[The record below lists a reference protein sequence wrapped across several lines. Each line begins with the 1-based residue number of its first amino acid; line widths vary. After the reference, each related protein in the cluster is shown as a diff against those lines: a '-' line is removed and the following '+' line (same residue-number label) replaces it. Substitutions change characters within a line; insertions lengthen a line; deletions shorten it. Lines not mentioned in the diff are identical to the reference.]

1 MVRSARAWLWI
12 LSLVCLLAS
21 ASTFAALTVIADTG
35 QTERIAQYIEP
46 FNAEDAMS
54 EPPVTD
60 KPAIGA
66 ADPET
71 WLPIRSPGLVPGPVE
86 RRSHARPFTRPFFLV
101 GSDPRSWRWLRKNQS
116 RLNEI
121 GAVGML
127 VQAET
132 VGDLQA
138 IIELARGLPILP
150 ASASDIAKALNLAHY
165 PVLIS
170 PHAIE
175 Q

>member
-1 MVRSARAWLWI
+1 MVRPARVCRWVL
-12 LSLVCLLAS
+12 LLVCVLGP
-21 ASTFAALTVIADTG
+21 ASTLAALTVIADTG
-35 QTERIAQYIEP
+35 QTEPIALYLEP
-46 FNAEDAMS
+46 FDAEDAMS
-54 EPPVTD
+54 EPPATD
-60 KPAIGA
+60 EPAIGA

-71 WLPIRSPGLVPGPVE
+71 WLPIRSPGLAPGPVE
-86 RRSHARPFTRPFFLV
+86 RRSHQRPFTRPFFLV
-101 GSDPRSWRWLRKNQS
+101 GSDPRSWRWLKKNQP

-121 GAVGML
+121 GAFGML

-150 ASASDIAKALNLAHY
+150 ASASDIAKALNLTHY

-170 PHAIE
+170 PHAVE

>member
-1 MVRSARAWLWI
+1 MVRSAQAWRWI
-12 LSLVCLLAS
+12 FSLACLLAS
-21 ASTFAALTVIADTG
+21 VSTHAALSVIADTG
-35 QTERIAQYIEP
+35 QTEPIAPYLEP
-46 FNAEDAMS
+46 FDAEDAMPES
-54 EPPVTD
+54 PVTG

-71 WLPIRSPGLVPGPVE
+71 WLPIRSPGLAPGPVE
-86 RRSHARPFTRPFFLV
+86 TRSHGRPFTRPFFLI
-101 GSDPRSWRWLRKNQS
+101 GSDPRSWRWLKKNQP

-132 VGDLQA
+132 VGDLHA

-150 ASASDIAKALNLAHY
+150 ASASDIAKALGLTHY

-170 PHAIE
+170 AHGIE

>member
-1 MVRSARAWLWI
+1 MVRSAQAWFGF
-12 LSLVCLLAS
+12 LSLVYLLAS
-21 ASTFAALTVIADTG
+21 VSTHAALTVITDTG
-35 QTERIAQYIEP
+35 QTEPIVPYFEP
-46 FNAEDAMS
+46 FDAEDAMP
-54 EPPVTD
+54 EPQAPD
-60 KPAIGA
+60 KSAIGA

-71 WLPIRSPGLVPGPVE
+71 WLPIRSPGLTPGPVE
-86 RRSHARPFTRPFFLV
+86 TRSHQRPFTRPFFLV
-101 GSDPRSWRWLRKNQS
+101 GSDPRSWRWLKKNRP

-127 VQAET
+127 VHAET

-138 IIELARGLPILP
+138 IIELAGGLPILP
-150 ASASDIAKALNLAHY
+150 ASASDIAKALNLTHY

-170 PHAIE
+170 SHAIE